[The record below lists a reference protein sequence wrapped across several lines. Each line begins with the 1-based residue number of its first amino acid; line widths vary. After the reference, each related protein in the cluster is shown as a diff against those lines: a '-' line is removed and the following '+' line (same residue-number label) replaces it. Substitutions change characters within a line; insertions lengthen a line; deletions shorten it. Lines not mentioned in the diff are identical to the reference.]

1 MCAYLKKLA
10 VGAITG
16 LAVGGMSTVTATC
29 AEILQ
34 EADYTPR
41 REVYIHRGGRLVAP
55 AMIGGFAL
63 GAATYT
69 YKPRIAPLYVYD
81 YWFRDC
87 TPRPHLIGYTA
98 RNRAIVKLVG
108 ACP

>member
-1 MCAYLKKLA
+1 MREYLKKLT

-16 LAVGGMSTVTATC
+16 LAVGGMSSVTATC
-29 AEILQ
+29 AEIIQ
-34 EADYTPR
+34 EFDYTPR
-41 REVYIHRGGRLVAP
+41 REVYIHRSGRPIAP

-63 GAATYT
+63 GAAAHTYR
-69 YKPRIAPLYVYD
+69 PRIAPLYVFD

-87 TPRPHLIGYTA
+87 TPRPHIVGYTA
-98 RNRAIVKLVG
+98 RGRAIVRLVG

>member
-1 MCAYLKKLA
+1 MREYLKKLT

-16 LAVGGMSTVTATC
+16 LAVGGMSSVTATC
-29 AEILQ
+29 AEIIQ
-34 EADYTPR
+34 EFDYTPR
-41 REVYIHRGGRLVAP
+41 REVYIHRSGRPIAP

-63 GAATYT
+63 GAATHT
-69 YKPRIAPLYVYD
+69 YRPRIAPLYVFD

-87 TPRPHLIGYTA
+87 TPRPHIVGYTA
-98 RNRAIVKLVG
+98 RGRAIVRLVG